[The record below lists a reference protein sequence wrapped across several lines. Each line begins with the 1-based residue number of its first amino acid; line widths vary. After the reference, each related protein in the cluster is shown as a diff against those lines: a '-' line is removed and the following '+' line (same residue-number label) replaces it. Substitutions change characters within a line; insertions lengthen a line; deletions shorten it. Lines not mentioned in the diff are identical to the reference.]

1 MQIKNSYNS
10 DKKKTKKGNLLS
22 RSYINAIFNY
32 HKLHF
37 SWKIKNAEKKEDADF
52 VVTCQVVCMF
62 IAYLLSFCNPFNTNL
77 LSSNCCIMR
86 MSCLERDCCQR
97 DVQTIFFWSFGSFN
111 ACPHRICPLL
121 KCVSMHNKLP
131 LSCIDFK
138 KKSLIAHC
146 CSFVLFLQLL
156 KKPMLLDLLS
166 SLSSNSCW
174 MSLYRHQLIKPT

>member
-1 MQIKNSYNS
+1 MWGKSPKTPTKSRKNANQ
-10 DKKKTKKGNLLS
+10 KLLQFWQEQNQKGNLLS

-86 MSCLERDCCQR
+86 MSCLERYCRQSD
-97 DVQTIFFWSFGSFN
+97 DTIFFWSFGSFN
-111 ACPHRICPLL
+111 ACFIFHIEFVHCLN
-121 KCVSMHNKLP
+121 VSACTISY
-131 LSCIDFK
+131 LSAA
-138 KKSLIAHC
+138 L
-146 CSFVLFLQLL
+146 
-156 KKPMLLDLLS
+156 
-166 SLSSNSCW
+166 
-174 MSLYRHQLIKPT
+174 T